1 MEIILNCV
9 TDYKHWPMLEHLFG
23 SRTRVKLLRIF
34 FRDANKVFYVRELT
48 RLLDVQ
54 INAIRRELAHLTNA
68 GIIIAVTDEILQ
80 DVSDDPH
87 EGKRKYYRLNEE
99 SVLCPELRA
108 LLLKSHMLG
117 EQSLVSEFESTGKI
131 QMLLFTGIF
140 TNTKETPID
149 ILVIGDIED
158 RAVSKIV
165 SEFEHEHGTAV
176 RYTILSAQDYY
187 ERRQLMDRFLYSVL
201 DAPHEIPFNNLKRL

>member
-1 MEIILNCV
+1 
-9 TDYKHWPMLEHLFG
+9 MLEHLFG

-34 FRDANKVFYVRELT
+34 FRDSNKVFYVRELT

-54 INAIRRELAHLTNA
+54 INAIRRELSHLTNA
-68 GIIIAVTDEILQ
+68 GIIIALAEDAPQ
-80 DVSDDPH
+80 PVSDDPH
-87 EGKRKYYRLNEE
+87 EGKRKYYQLNEG

-117 EQSLVSEFESTGKI
+117 EQSLVTDFEMTGKI

-140 TNTKETPID
+140 TNTKEAPID
-149 ILVIGDIED
+149 ILIVGDIED

-165 SEFEHEHGTAV
+165 NEFEHEHGTAV
-176 RYTILSAQDYY
+176 RYTILSAQDYS
-187 ERRQLMDRFLYSVL
+187 ERRQLMDRFLFSVL
-201 DAPHEIPFNNLKRL
+201 DAPHEIPINKLHRL